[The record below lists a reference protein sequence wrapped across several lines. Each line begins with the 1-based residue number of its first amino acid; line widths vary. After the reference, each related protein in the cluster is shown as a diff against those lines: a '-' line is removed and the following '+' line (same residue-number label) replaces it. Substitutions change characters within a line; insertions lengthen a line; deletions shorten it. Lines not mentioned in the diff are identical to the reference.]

1 MEALGEA
8 IENGEVKMDEEDDE
22 EAWKVVE
29 KKLNLVG
36 EEVTRVKQ
44 KPTKID
50 KEAYEYARGP
60 RKQKNMEANG
70 EMEEEEEDEAL
81 LNESEEENE
90 EENESEGE
98 GEEEG
103 SEDEEEG
110 EEEEGEGEEEEEG
123 EGEEE
128 EEEEKKLTPE
138 EEAEEKERV
147 RQRRIALARELLSK
161 RFISVKDYNVL
172 NGKKEDDSEE
182 EDDSDTEVANKEHPS
197 VVDASDLLGY
207 HKKRKDSIEVKL
219 GGEWDGR
226 NAGARRSRAAR
237 SSR

>member
-8 IENGEVKMDEEDDE
+8 IENGEVKIDEEDDE

-60 RKQKNMEANG
+60 RKEKNMEANG
-70 EMEEEEEDEAL
+70 EMEEEEEEDEAL
-81 LNESEEENE
+81 LNESEEEEN
-90 EENESEGE
+90 EENEN
-98 GEEEG
+98 EEQNEN
-103 SEDEEEG
+103 EDEQDEEEA
-110 EEEEGEGEEEEEG
+110 EEEEE
-123 EGEEE
+123 EA
-128 EEEEKKLTPE
+128 EEEKKLTPE

-172 NGKKEDDSEE
+172 QGKKEDDSEE
-182 EDDSDTEVANKEHPS
+182 EGDSDMEVANKEHPS

-226 NAGARRSRAAR
+226 NAVARQSRAAR

>member
-8 IENGEVKMDEEDDE
+8 IENGEVKIDEEDDE

-60 RKQKNMEANG
+60 RKEKNMEANG
-70 EMEEEEEDEAL
+70 EMEEEEEEDEAL
-81 LNESEEENE
+81 LNESEEEEN
-90 EENESEGE
+90 EENEN
-98 GEEEG
+98 
-103 SEDEEEG
+103 
-110 EEEEGEGEEEEEG
+110 EEEEEAD
-123 EGEEE
+123 EDAEDETH
-128 EEEEKKLTPE
+128 LTPE

-172 NGKKEDDSEE
+172 QGKKEDDSEE
-182 EDDSDTEVANKEHPS
+182 EGDSDMEVANKEHPS

-226 NAGARRSRAAR
+226 NAVARQSRAAR

>member
-8 IENGEVKMDEEDDE
+8 IENGEVKIDEEDDE

-60 RKQKNMEANG
+60 RKEKNMEANG
-70 EMEEEEEDEAL
+70 EMEEEEEEDEAL
-81 LNESEEENE
+81 LNESEEEENEENENE
-90 EENESEGE
+90 EENENA
-98 GEEEG
+98 
-103 SEDEEEG
+103 
-110 EEEEGEGEEEEEG
+110 EEEEDDDEADEDVAPAAQP
-123 EGEEE
+123 
-128 EEEEKKLTPE
+128 KLTPE

-172 NGKKEDDSEE
+172 QGKKEDDSEE
-182 EDDSDTEVANKEHPS
+182 EEDSDMEVANKEHPS

-219 GGEWDGR
+219 GGDWDGR
-226 NAGARRSRAAR
+226 NAVARQSRAAR

>member
-8 IENGEVKMDEEDDE
+8 IENGEVKIDEEDDE

-81 LNESEEENE
+81 LNESEEEENEENESEEENE
-90 EENESEGE
+90 EENE
-98 GEEEG
+98 
-103 SEDEEEG
+103 
-110 EEEEGEGEEEEEG
+110 EEEEEN
-123 EGEEE
+123 EEEEEEE

-172 NGKKEDDSEE
+172 QGKKEDDSEE
-182 EDDSDTEVANKEHPS
+182 EDSDMEVANKEHPS

-226 NAGARRSRAAR
+226 NAVARQSRAAR